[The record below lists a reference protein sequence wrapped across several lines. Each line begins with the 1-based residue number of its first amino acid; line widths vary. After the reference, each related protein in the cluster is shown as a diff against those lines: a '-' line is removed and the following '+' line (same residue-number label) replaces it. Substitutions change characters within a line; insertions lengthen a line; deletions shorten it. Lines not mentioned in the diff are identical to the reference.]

1 MYSHVLIGVD
11 LDHEELVSGKI
22 ELARRLLADG
32 GKITLFTVLEDV
44 PGFVAE
50 FVDMKGDNHLTVKV
64 RDKLTELAGGDPAI
78 GVAIG
83 KGKAGV
89 QIPFYAEEQGVD
101 LIVVGSHHPT
111 ATDYFLGSTASRIAR
126 RADCAVLIV
135 R

>member
-1 MYSHVLIGVD
+1 MYKHVLIGVD
-11 LDHEELVSGKI
+11 LDHEELVAGKV
-22 ELARRLLADG
+22 ELARRLLADDG
-32 GKITLFTVLEDV
+32 RITLLTVLEDV

-50 FVDMKGDNHLTVKV
+50 FVDMKGENHLTARVNA
-64 RDKLTELAGGDPAI
+64 KLQELAGGDPAI
-78 GVAIG
+78 DVAIA

-89 QIPFYAEEQGVD
+89 QIPFWADDKGVD

>member
-1 MYSHVLIGVD
+1 MYTHILIGVD
-11 LDHEELVSGKI
+11 LDHEKLVAGKI
-22 ELARRLLADG
+22 ELARRLLAEDG
-32 GKITLFTVLEDV
+32 RITLFTVLEDV

-50 FVDMKGDNHLTVKV
+50 FVDLKGENHLTAKV
-64 RDKLTELAGGDPAI
+64 REKLTELAGGDAAI
-78 GVAIG
+78 SVDIG

-89 QIPFYAEEQGVD
+89 QIPFYAEEKGID